1 MNFPVSIKGVLV
13 EAGRVVLLENERD
26 EWELPG
32 GRLEPGE
39 APETCLVREFAEELG
54 AVVKVARIIDC
65 WLYEVLPQREVVIVT
80 YGIKRRDEQELRI
93 SKEHRRFGWFTLH
106 EIEALPIAEGY
117 RRSIRAWSGRP
128 DVHAVDERGSHA
140 NDLYRR

>member
-39 APETCLVREFAEELG
+39 APMTCLVREFAEELG
-54 AVVKVARIIDC
+54 AAVVVASIIDC
-65 WLYEVLPQREVVIVT
+65 WVYEVLPQREVVIIT
-80 YGIKRRDEQELRI
+80 YGVQRCDEEELRV
-93 SKEHRRFGWFTLH
+93 SDEHRRFGLFTLH
-106 EIEALPIAEGY
+106 EIEALPIPEGY
-117 RRSIRAWSGRP
+117 RRSISARFAQP
-128 DVHAVDERGSHA
+128 DQHR
-140 NDLYRR
+140 